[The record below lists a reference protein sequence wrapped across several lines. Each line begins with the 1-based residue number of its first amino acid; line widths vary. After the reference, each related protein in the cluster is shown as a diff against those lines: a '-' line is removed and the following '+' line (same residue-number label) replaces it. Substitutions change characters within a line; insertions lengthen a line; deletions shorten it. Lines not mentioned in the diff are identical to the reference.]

1 MISTPNSRRLSLL
14 AILASLMVLA
24 VGGCKEK
31 ESGSQSS
38 GSSSSTS
45 GGSSGASS
53 GSGAVTTADGIS
65 GQGDKEAVQA
75 VCDEL
80 AKHWVKTPDGWVSEF
95 PSQVSLATGK
105 RAGPESYY
113 RQIKALKFT
122 LESGEVSESDKL
134 NGVSYRGTGQF
145 DTAPVRLFNDPN
157 AFNQPRWS
165 PWHDSN
171 ESVFVEKRNGKWNI
185 AGTAGGWMVA
195 GEKPSAAALAKIK

>member
-1 MISTPNSRRLSLL
+1 MNSIANSRRLWVL
-14 AILASLMVLA
+14 AILASSMVLG

-31 ESGSQSS
+31 ESASKSS
-38 GSSSSTS
+38 DNSSSSG
-45 GGSSGASS
+45 GGSPSAGS
-53 GSGAVTTADGIS
+53 GSAAALSADGIA

-95 PSQVSLATGK
+95 PSQVSIATGK

-122 LESGEVSESDKL
+122 LEAGEVSASDKL
-134 NGVSYRGTGQF
+134 NGLSYRGTGQF
-145 DTAPVRLFNDPN
+145 ETAPVRLYNDPN
-157 AFNQPRWS
+157 AFGQPRWS
-165 PWHDSN
+165 EWHDSN
-171 ESVFVEKRNGKWNI
+171 ESVFVEKKNGKWNI
-185 AGTAGGWMVA
+185 AGTAGGWMVS